1 VQPVPG
7 ANFEELHGSNV
18 PRHRCVHQSGYSSG
32 VKMEKEFGSAKE
44 SHEKNIMICD
54 IEPYQK
60 NDSFLTR
67 AILNL
72 RYFIM
77 INVGYIIRGSR

>member
-1 VQPVPG
+1 
-7 ANFEELHGSNV
+7 
-18 PRHRCVHQSGYSSG
+18 
-32 VKMEKEFGSAKE
+32 VKTEKEFSTPKE

-54 IEPYQK
+54 IEAYQK
-60 NDSFLTR
+60 NDSFLTH

-77 INVGYIIRGSR
+77 INVVYITRGSH